1 VLGNLEES
9 AKEMGVDLLL
19 TGPVICKEGREG
31 KGERKRE
38 RRGGGGGGGEE

>member
-19 TGPVICKEGREG
+19 QKLVYVAAQVCLNPHYTLNGVAKP
-31 KGERKRE
+31 
-38 RRGGGGGGGEE
+38 